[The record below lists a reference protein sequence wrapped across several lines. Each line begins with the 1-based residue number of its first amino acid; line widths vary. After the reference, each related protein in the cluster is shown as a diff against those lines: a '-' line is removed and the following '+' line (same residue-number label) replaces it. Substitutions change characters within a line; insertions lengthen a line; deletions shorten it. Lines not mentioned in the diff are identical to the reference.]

1 MVPFLPE
8 YPAHQHS
15 GAEATSNGVQV
26 RPLAL
31 TLGALFLF
39 QAANMGLFAYIIGM
53 GRFYGL
59 EQTFIGTSLAAA
71 SWIGVLGS
79 VLVIVLSTR
88 FGRLVPLAGGIV
100 ITAFATFALHW
111 SGLPWMYALANCA
124 VGMTWAFVI
133 PYLLGMCAAF
143 DKAGQMAALG
153 GFASKMGLASG
164 PAVAAI
170 LMTGE
175 NYTLIINVAVVGLVL
190 SIVLMA
196 IPARLLDRSAVA

>member
-1 MVPFLPE
+1 MQKPVPGCRCSSIQCL
-8 YPAHQHS
+8 YA
-15 GAEATSNGVQV
+15 
-26 RPLAL
+26 
-31 TLGALFLF
+31 
-39 QAANMGLFAYIIGM
+39 
-53 GRFYGL
+53 FY
-59 EQTFIGTSLAAA
+59 TP

-88 FGRLVPLAGGIV
+88 FGRLVPLAGGIL
-100 ITAFATFALHW
+100 ITALATFALHW
-111 SGLPWMYALANCA
+111 SGLPWMYVLANCA

-175 NYTLIINVAVVGLVL
+175 NYTLIINVAVVGLIL
-190 SIVLMA
+190 SIGMMA
-196 IPARLLDRSAVA
+196 IPARLLDRSEST